1 MPQSSYKS
9 LDRKCKDFVLRKTG
23 VENVKKVTQEYE
35 KLDWKKP
42 EFLNQLNDE
51 EINQDLRDLHFLEQN
66 FLADKSLNDFIK
78 DKKGIYSQEEK

>member
-1 MPQSSYKS
+1 
-9 LDRKCKDFVLRKTG
+9 
-23 VENVKKVTQEYE
+23 
-35 KLDWKKP
+35 LDWKKP

-78 DKKGIYSQEEK
+78 DKKGIYS